1 MAVNKKELLD
11 QEILK
16 LLSQDYRIEQ
26 IAKELK
32 LSKST
37 IEKRIFNLKTIYEVN
52 TVHGLIFKYST
63 EI

>member
-1 MAVNKKELLD
+1 MERNKKELLD

-37 IEKRIFNLKTIYEVN
+37 IEKRIFNLKIIYEVN
-52 TVHGLIFKYST
+52 TIHGLIFKYST

>member
-16 LLSQDYRIEQ
+16 LLSKDYRIEQ
-26 IAKELK
+26 IAEELK

-52 TVHGLIFKYST
+52 TVHGLIFKYSN

>member
-1 MAVNKKELLD
+1 MERNKKELLD

-16 LLSQDYRIEQ
+16 LLSQYYRIEQ
-26 IAKELK
+26 IGEELK

-52 TVHGLIFKYST
+52 TVHGLIFNYST

>member
-26 IAKELK
+26 IAEELK

-52 TVHGLIFKYST
+52 IVHGLIFKYST